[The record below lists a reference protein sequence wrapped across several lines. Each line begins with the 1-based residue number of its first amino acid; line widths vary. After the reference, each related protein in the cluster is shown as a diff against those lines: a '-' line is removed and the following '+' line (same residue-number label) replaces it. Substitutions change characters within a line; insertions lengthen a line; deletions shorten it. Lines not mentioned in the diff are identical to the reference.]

1 MNAVTSLTTSSGLVT
16 GLTIEEIPE
25 SDVGES
31 EHAILSGPFALTD
44 TGVFEDTG
52 LFVTLPEARSYLI
65 TYNVHGKLEKSD
77 ADAWISAR
85 LFNVTAGAAVEA
97 SARLVIF
104 KHDTDDSLGRSE
116 SGFSHLIT
124 VAVVTV
130 IRLECSRN
138 STGSPTW
145 VTSDVASDSLGVT
158 TLGYLPIAPLVSGS
172 GGGGID
178 LLSPSTGGPIDDP

>member
-1 MNAVTSLTTSSGLVT
+1 MNAITSITLDNGSVS

-25 SDVGES
+25 PDVGES
-31 EHAILSGPFALTD
+31 EQSMLSGPFSLTD

-52 LFVTLPEARSYLI
+52 LFVTLPEARSYLLS
-65 TYNVHGKLEKSD
+65 YNVHGKVEKSD
-77 ADAWISAR
+77 ADAWITAR

-97 SARLVIF
+97 SNRLVLF
-104 KHDTDDSLGRSE
+104 KHSTDDSLGRSE
-116 SGFSHLIT
+116 AGFSHLIT
-124 VAVVTV
+124 VTGVTV

-145 VTSDVASDSLGVT
+145 VTSDVASDALGVT
-158 TLGYLPIAPLVSGS
+158 TLSYVPIAPLVSGS

-178 LLSPSTGGPIDDP
+178 VLDPPSPPIGDP